1 MLVIFTIYDLRFTI
15 RSRHRLLSIVDRRGI
30 VLCRVPFGWFFVLA
44 LAWWATG
51 ELHAR
56 EGRFAAASGPGGSL
70 WRVAEAVCAESRP
83 ERIVIVD
90 PPLAPPHAEAIVGL
104 ACGDA
109 TRAKIVGR
117 EQVEDAIKGHTIVIA
132 FPNGSAEIE
141 QRT

>member
-1 MLVIFTIYDLRFTI
+1 MTGPIAGVSASGLATAGAVYQDTPSSIRAQFQGYQAMLGLNILDIDP
-15 RSRHRLLSIVDRRGI
+15 DN
-30 VLCRVPFGWFFVLA
+30 FGLY
-44 LAWWATG
+44 
-51 ELHAR
+51 
-56 EGRFAAASGPGGSL
+56 AADGKVSGPGGSL

-83 ERIVIVD
+83 DRIVIVD

-117 EQVEDAIKGHTIVIA
+117 EQVEDAIKGHTVVIA